1 MLVPHKFKIGLN
13 RIIDTFLHKNF
24 KGYQPINKKCRILNS
39 RNNLSQPYN
48 KGGMKTLHLDSEIQ
62 AFATRWINRLMDGSN
77 PPWKDYIWYKFEKAV
92 TNTNLDGYPTHF
104 IFYHQ
109 SYHQLSK
116 KQITSVS
123 KNIKGIFGLAF
134 ETWHKIKPQ
143 NMKPIDQY
151 TKYEILNQIV
161 YLNPMIQHNNKT
173 IPIHLEYSKEWV
185 TINDLWDDTCET
197 YPGGDILPDY
207 KLQALTN
214 QHNITG
220 ARNFIR
226 ILSQSI
232 PQEWLNILRQDIPCR
247 FAAPLV
253 LKTYEHIYLI
263 KEIKNSRFTCHYG
276 VLDPHIQAVY
286 PKSHSTITLSI
297 EDINEAING
306 LHYASPDHNKIYP
319 YFVKILGPVVSSFN
333 DLNLG
338 WQPEKD
344 KEHVTPHSVSV
355 KVLYR
360 ELIATLTT
368 KPLKSKAWEECL
380 QGIPPI
386 DPKKALVASFKSKIF
401 SNQTKAN
408 VYKILMKNIWF
419 GEKCK
424 SLNSISHLQWCNAC
438 HPKCKCATC
447 DLHNYKC
454 VCHVDPTARN
464 FN

>member
-1 MLVPHKFKIGLN
+1 M
-13 RIIDTFLHKNF
+13 
-24 KGYQPINKKCRILNS
+24 
-39 RNNLSQPYN
+39 
-48 KGGMKTLHLDSEIQ
+48 
-62 AFATRWINRLMDGSN
+62 
-77 PPWKDYIWYKFEKAV
+77 
-92 TNTNLDGYPTHF
+92 
-104 IFYHQ
+104 
-109 SYHQLSK
+109 
-116 KQITSVS
+116 
-123 KNIKGIFGLAF
+123 
-134 ETWHKIKPQ
+134 
-143 NMKPIDQY
+143 
-151 TKYEILNQIV
+151 
-161 YLNPMIQHNNKT
+161 
-173 IPIHLEYSKEWV
+173 
-185 TINDLWDDTCET
+185 
-197 YPGGDILPDY
+197 
-207 KLQALTN
+207 
-214 QHNITG
+214 
-220 ARNFIR
+220 
-226 ILSQSI
+226 
-232 PQEWLNILRQDIPCR
+232 
-247 FAAPLV
+247 
-253 LKTYEHIYLI
+253 I

-386 DPKKALVASFKSKIF
+386 DPNKALVASFKSKIF

-447 DLHNYKC
+447 DLHNCKC

-464 FN
+464 FNTLHHIIFCPFLYPFWSMIHRFALSLSIYFPPETHLLKWSIVSAHMDRFQNQPMILTWQAIYNIYINMIIYHHYFGYKHINIMINTFNDKLIKQLKSDHRTLCKRINANKANAHNSDNEEKNKRLILRFRCTWCHPVLSELSEDLSLQVYYSPEPLISHLKNYSPPSTVISSDP